1 MYLTPAQ
8 IKGRIKNVAKQ
19 NGSDPITLLR
29 IYMMERFLERITYSK
44 YKDDFIV
51 KGGILVTSMIG
62 ISMRSTM
69 DIDTTI
75 RNFDLTKEET
85 TRIVNEIKDIS
96 LDDHIEF
103 ILNDVSDIMDN
114 MEYPGIRIHMDAKLE
129 NLIVPIKIDISTGD
143 VITPREIRYEYP
155 LLLEDKSIQLWSYN
169 LETILA
175 EKIQTILS
183 RGLLNTRMRDFY
195 DVTTLFDRYNDQ
207 INYND
212 LLLAFDKTCSKRE
225 TLSLLE
231 HYEEILC
238 SISEDSTLQNL
249 WKNYCRKYKYASHIE
264 FSTSLEV
271 IKNDSSKIAVVH
283 KQMMELKSGGAAEL
297 TASVDRNYTLPFIGD
312 FRQLISDNSELF
324 NSAPKIKNLIEEF
337 LNNQEETA
345 YYPYIYVRWL
355 DDTKAKQI
363 NVKIVFNY
371 YDMKYI
377 QMHNMQS
384 SSRLTKERMEY
395 AIEYL
400 FESGSF
406 SKGERI

>member
-19 NGSDPITLLR
+19 NESDPITLLR

-85 TRIVNEIKDIS
+85 TRIINEIKDIS

-103 ILNDVSDIMDN
+103 ILNDVSEIMDN
-114 MEYPGIRIHMDAKLE
+114 MEYPGIRIHMNSKLE

-143 VITPREIRYEYP
+143 VITPREVRYEYP

-195 DVTTLFDRYNDQ
+195 DITTLFNRYKDS

-212 LLLAFDKTCSKRE
+212 LSLAFDKTCRKRE

-231 HYEEILC
+231 QYEEILC

-264 FSTSLEV
+264 FSTNLEI
-271 IKNDSSKIAVVH
+271 IKQLMSK
-283 KQMMELKSGGAAEL
+283 ML
-297 TASVDRNYTLPFIGD
+297 
-312 FRQLISDNSELF
+312 
-324 NSAPKIKNLIEEF
+324 
-337 LNNQEETA
+337 
-345 YYPYIYVRWL
+345 
-355 DDTKAKQI
+355 
-363 NVKIVFNY
+363 
-371 YDMKYI
+371 
-377 QMHNMQS
+377 
-384 SSRLTKERMEY
+384 
-395 AIEYL
+395 
-400 FESGSF
+400 
-406 SKGERI
+406 

>member
-238 SISEDSTLQNL
+238 SISEDSMLQNL

-264 FSTSLEV
+264 FSTNLEI
-271 IKNDSSKIAVVH
+271 IKQLMS
-283 KQMMELKSGGAAEL
+283 QMLE
-297 TASVDRNYTLPFIGD
+297 
-312 FRQLISDNSELF
+312 
-324 NSAPKIKNLIEEF
+324 IE
-337 LNNQEETA
+337 
-345 YYPYIYVRWL
+345 
-355 DDTKAKQI
+355 
-363 NVKIVFNY
+363 
-371 YDMKYI
+371 
-377 QMHNMQS
+377 
-384 SSRLTKERMEY
+384 
-395 AIEYL
+395 
-400 FESGSF
+400 
-406 SKGERI
+406 

>member
-195 DVTTLFDRYNDQ
+195 DVTTLFDRYNDS

-212 LLLAFDKTCSKRE
+212 LSLAFDKTCRKRE

-264 FSTSLEV
+264 FSTNLEI
-271 IKNDSSKIAVVH
+271 IKQLMI
-283 KQMMELKSGGAAEL
+283 QMLEIEW
-297 TASVDRNYTLPFIGD
+297 NNI
-312 FRQLISDNSELF
+312 LIVCIVRMKWF
-324 NSAPKIKNLIEEF
+324 V
-337 LNNQEETA
+337 LNMYSQWLQNE
-345 YYPYIYVRWL
+345 YKIYVKDL
-355 DDTKAKQI
+355 EY
-363 NVKIVFNY
+363 KI
-371 YDMKYI
+371 I
-377 QMHNMQS
+377 Q
-384 SSRLTKERMEY
+384 KV
-395 AIEYL
+395 IV
-400 FESGSF
+400 
-406 SKGERI
+406 

>member
-19 NGSDPITLLR
+19 NESDPITLLR

-85 TRIVNEIKDIS
+85 TRIINEIKDIS

-103 ILNDVSDIMDN
+103 ILNDVSEIMDN
-114 MEYPGIRIHMDAKLE
+114 MEYPGIRIHMNSKLE

-143 VITPREIRYEYP
+143 VITPREVRYEYP

-195 DVTTLFDRYNDQ
+195 DITTLFNRYKDS

-212 LLLAFDKTCSKRE
+212 LSLAFDKTCRKRE
-225 TLSLLE
+225 TLSSLE

-264 FSTSLEV
+264 FSTNLEI
-271 IKNDSSKIAVVH
+271 IKQLMSK
-283 KQMMELKSGGAAEL
+283 ML
-297 TASVDRNYTLPFIGD
+297 
-312 FRQLISDNSELF
+312 
-324 NSAPKIKNLIEEF
+324 
-337 LNNQEETA
+337 
-345 YYPYIYVRWL
+345 
-355 DDTKAKQI
+355 
-363 NVKIVFNY
+363 
-371 YDMKYI
+371 
-377 QMHNMQS
+377 
-384 SSRLTKERMEY
+384 
-395 AIEYL
+395 
-400 FESGSF
+400 
-406 SKGERI
+406 

>member
-19 NGSDPITLLR
+19 NGSDLITLLR

-62 ISMRSTM
+62 VSMRSTM

-85 TRIVNEIKDIS
+85 TRIINEIKDIS

-143 VITPREIRYEYP
+143 VITPREIRYEYS
-155 LLLEDKSIQLWSYN
+155 LLLENKSIQLWSYN

-195 DVTTLFDRYNDQ
+195 DVTTLFDRYNDS

-212 LLLAFDKTCSKRE
+212 LSLAFDKTC
-225 TLSLLE
+225 
-231 HYEEILC
+231 
-238 SISEDSTLQNL
+238 
-249 WKNYCRKYKYASHIE
+249 
-264 FSTSLEV
+264 
-271 IKNDSSKIAVVH
+271 
-283 KQMMELKSGGAAEL
+283 
-297 TASVDRNYTLPFIGD
+297 
-312 FRQLISDNSELF
+312 
-324 NSAPKIKNLIEEF
+324 
-337 LNNQEETA
+337 
-345 YYPYIYVRWL
+345 
-355 DDTKAKQI
+355 
-363 NVKIVFNY
+363 
-371 YDMKYI
+371 
-377 QMHNMQS
+377 
-384 SSRLTKERMEY
+384 TKERHFLY
-395 AIEYL
+395 
-400 FESGSF
+400 
-406 SKGERI
+406 

>member
-51 KGGILVTSMIG
+51 KDGILVTSMIG

-85 TRIVNEIKDIS
+85 TRIINEIKDIS

-143 VITPREIRYEYP
+143 VITPREIRYEYS
-155 LLLEDKSIQLWSYN
+155 LLLENKSIQLWSYN

-195 DVTTLFDRYNDQ
+195 DVTTLFDCYNDS

-212 LLLAFDKTCSKRE
+212 LSLAFDKTC
-225 TLSLLE
+225 
-231 HYEEILC
+231 
-238 SISEDSTLQNL
+238 
-249 WKNYCRKYKYASHIE
+249 
-264 FSTSLEV
+264 
-271 IKNDSSKIAVVH
+271 
-283 KQMMELKSGGAAEL
+283 
-297 TASVDRNYTLPFIGD
+297 
-312 FRQLISDNSELF
+312 
-324 NSAPKIKNLIEEF
+324 
-337 LNNQEETA
+337 
-345 YYPYIYVRWL
+345 
-355 DDTKAKQI
+355 
-363 NVKIVFNY
+363 
-371 YDMKYI
+371 
-377 QMHNMQS
+377 
-384 SSRLTKERMEY
+384 TKERHFLY
-395 AIEYL
+395 
-400 FESGSF
+400 
-406 SKGERI
+406 

>member
-249 WKNYCRKYKYASHIE
+249 WKNYCRKYKYACHIE
-264 FSTSLEV
+264 FSTNLEI
-271 IKNDSSKIAVVH
+271 IKQLMS
-283 KQMMELKSGGAAEL
+283 QMLE
-297 TASVDRNYTLPFIGD
+297 
-312 FRQLISDNSELF
+312 
-324 NSAPKIKNLIEEF
+324 IE
-337 LNNQEETA
+337 
-345 YYPYIYVRWL
+345 
-355 DDTKAKQI
+355 
-363 NVKIVFNY
+363 
-371 YDMKYI
+371 
-377 QMHNMQS
+377 
-384 SSRLTKERMEY
+384 
-395 AIEYL
+395 
-400 FESGSF
+400 
-406 SKGERI
+406 

>member
-212 LLLAFDKTCSKRE
+212 LLLAFDKTCSKKRD
-225 TLSLLE
+225 T
-231 HYEEILC
+231 
-238 SISEDSTLQNL
+238 
-249 WKNYCRKYKYASHIE
+249 
-264 FSTSLEV
+264 F
-271 IKNDSSKIAVVH
+271 
-283 KQMMELKSGGAAEL
+283 
-297 TASVDRNYTLPFIGD
+297 FIGA
-312 FRQLISDNSELF
+312 L
-324 NSAPKIKNLIEEF
+324 
-337 LNNQEETA
+337 
-345 YYPYIYVRWL
+345 
-355 DDTKAKQI
+355 
-363 NVKIVFNY
+363 
-371 YDMKYI
+371 
-377 QMHNMQS
+377 
-384 SSRLTKERMEY
+384 
-395 AIEYL
+395 
-400 FESGSF
+400 
-406 SKGERI
+406 

>member
-85 TRIVNEIKDIS
+85 TRIINEIKDIS

-103 ILNDVSDIMDN
+103 ILNDVAEIMDN
-114 MEYPGIRIHMDAKLE
+114 MEYPGIRIHMNSKLE

-143 VITPREIRYEYP
+143 VITPREVRYEYP

-195 DVTTLFDRYNDQ
+195 DITTLFNRYKDS

-212 LLLAFDKTCSKRE
+212 LSLAFDKTCRKRE

-231 HYEEILC
+231 QYEEILC

-264 FSTSLEV
+264 FSTNLEI
-271 IKNDSSKIAVVH
+271 IKQLMSK
-283 KQMMELKSGGAAEL
+283 ML
-297 TASVDRNYTLPFIGD
+297 
-312 FRQLISDNSELF
+312 
-324 NSAPKIKNLIEEF
+324 
-337 LNNQEETA
+337 
-345 YYPYIYVRWL
+345 
-355 DDTKAKQI
+355 
-363 NVKIVFNY
+363 
-371 YDMKYI
+371 
-377 QMHNMQS
+377 
-384 SSRLTKERMEY
+384 
-395 AIEYL
+395 
-400 FESGSF
+400 
-406 SKGERI
+406 

>member
-238 SISEDSTLQNL
+238 LISEDSTLQNL

-264 FSTSLEV
+264 FSTNLEI
-271 IKNDSSKIAVVH
+271 IKQLMS
-283 KQMMELKSGGAAEL
+283 QMLE
-297 TASVDRNYTLPFIGD
+297 
-312 FRQLISDNSELF
+312 
-324 NSAPKIKNLIEEF
+324 IE
-337 LNNQEETA
+337 
-345 YYPYIYVRWL
+345 
-355 DDTKAKQI
+355 
-363 NVKIVFNY
+363 
-371 YDMKYI
+371 
-377 QMHNMQS
+377 
-384 SSRLTKERMEY
+384 
-395 AIEYL
+395 
-400 FESGSF
+400 
-406 SKGERI
+406 

>member
-264 FSTSLEV
+264 FSTSLEI
-271 IKNDSSKIAVVH
+271 IKQLMS
-283 KQMMELKSGGAAEL
+283 QMLE
-297 TASVDRNYTLPFIGD
+297 
-312 FRQLISDNSELF
+312 
-324 NSAPKIKNLIEEF
+324 IE
-337 LNNQEETA
+337 
-345 YYPYIYVRWL
+345 
-355 DDTKAKQI
+355 
-363 NVKIVFNY
+363 
-371 YDMKYI
+371 
-377 QMHNMQS
+377 
-384 SSRLTKERMEY
+384 
-395 AIEYL
+395 
-400 FESGSF
+400 
-406 SKGERI
+406 

>member
-44 YKDDFIV
+44 YKDDFIF

-143 VITPREIRYEYP
+143 VITPREVRYEYP

-195 DVTTLFDRYNDQ
+195 DVTTLFDRYNDS

-212 LLLAFDKTCSKRE
+212 LSLAFDKICRKRE
-225 TLSLLE
+225 TLSVLE

-264 FSTSLEV
+264 FSTNLEI
-271 IKNDSSKIAVVH
+271 IKQLMS
-283 KQMMELKSGGAAEL
+283 QMLE
-297 TASVDRNYTLPFIGD
+297 
-312 FRQLISDNSELF
+312 
-324 NSAPKIKNLIEEF
+324 IE
-337 LNNQEETA
+337 
-345 YYPYIYVRWL
+345 
-355 DDTKAKQI
+355 
-363 NVKIVFNY
+363 
-371 YDMKYI
+371 
-377 QMHNMQS
+377 
-384 SSRLTKERMEY
+384 
-395 AIEYL
+395 
-400 FESGSF
+400 
-406 SKGERI
+406 

>member
-19 NGSDPITLLR
+19 NESDPITLLR

-85 TRIVNEIKDIS
+85 TRIINEIKDIS

-103 ILNDVSDIMDN
+103 ILNDVSEIMDN
-114 MEYPGIRIHMDAKLE
+114 MEYPGIRIHMNSKLE

-143 VITPREIRYEYP
+143 VITPREVRYEYP

-195 DVTTLFDRYNDQ
+195 DITTLFNRYKDS

-212 LLLAFDKTCSKRE
+212 LSLAFDKTCRKRE
-225 TLSLLE
+225 TLSLL
-231 HYEEILC
+231 
-238 SISEDSTLQNL
+238 S
-249 WKNYCRKYKYASHIE
+249 
-264 FSTSLEV
+264 
-271 IKNDSSKIAVVH
+271 
-283 KQMMELKSGGAAEL
+283 
-297 TASVDRNYTLPFIGD
+297 
-312 FRQLISDNSELF
+312 
-324 NSAPKIKNLIEEF
+324 
-337 LNNQEETA
+337 
-345 YYPYIYVRWL
+345 
-355 DDTKAKQI
+355 QI
-363 NVKIVFNY
+363 
-371 YDMKYI
+371 
-377 QMHNMQS
+377 
-384 SSRLTKERMEY
+384 
-395 AIEYL
+395 
-400 FESGSF
+400 
-406 SKGERI
+406 

>member
-143 VITPREIRYEYP
+143 VITPREVRYEYP

-195 DVTTLFDRYNDQ
+195 DVTTLFDRYNDS

-212 LLLAFDKTCSKRE
+212 LSLAFDKTCRKRE
-225 TLSLLE
+225 TFSLLE

-264 FSTSLEV
+264 FSTNLEI
-271 IKNDSSKIAVVH
+271 IKQLMS
-283 KQMMELKSGGAAEL
+283 QMLE
-297 TASVDRNYTLPFIGD
+297 
-312 FRQLISDNSELF
+312 
-324 NSAPKIKNLIEEF
+324 IE
-337 LNNQEETA
+337 
-345 YYPYIYVRWL
+345 
-355 DDTKAKQI
+355 
-363 NVKIVFNY
+363 
-371 YDMKYI
+371 
-377 QMHNMQS
+377 
-384 SSRLTKERMEY
+384 
-395 AIEYL
+395 
-400 FESGSF
+400 
-406 SKGERI
+406 

>member
-29 IYMMERFLERITYSK
+29 IYMMECFLERITYSK

-143 VITPREIRYEYP
+143 VITPREVRYEYP

-195 DVTTLFDRYNDQ
+195 DVTTLFDRYNDS

-212 LLLAFDKTCSKRE
+212 LSLAFDKTCRKRE
-225 TLSLLE
+225 ALSVLE

-264 FSTSLEV
+264 FSTNLEI
-271 IKNDSSKIAVVH
+271 IKQLMS
-283 KQMMELKSGGAAEL
+283 QMLE
-297 TASVDRNYTLPFIGD
+297 
-312 FRQLISDNSELF
+312 
-324 NSAPKIKNLIEEF
+324 IE
-337 LNNQEETA
+337 
-345 YYPYIYVRWL
+345 
-355 DDTKAKQI
+355 
-363 NVKIVFNY
+363 
-371 YDMKYI
+371 
-377 QMHNMQS
+377 
-384 SSRLTKERMEY
+384 
-395 AIEYL
+395 
-400 FESGSF
+400 
-406 SKGERI
+406 

>member
-62 ISMRSTM
+62 VSMRSTM

-85 TRIVNEIKDIS
+85 TRIINEIKDIS

-143 VITPREIRYEYP
+143 VITPREIRYEYS
-155 LLLEDKSIQLWSYN
+155 LLLENKSIQLWSYN

-195 DVTTLFDRYNDQ
+195 DVTTLFDRYNDS

-212 LLLAFDKTCSKRE
+212 LSLAFDKTC
-225 TLSLLE
+225 
-231 HYEEILC
+231 
-238 SISEDSTLQNL
+238 
-249 WKNYCRKYKYASHIE
+249 
-264 FSTSLEV
+264 
-271 IKNDSSKIAVVH
+271 
-283 KQMMELKSGGAAEL
+283 
-297 TASVDRNYTLPFIGD
+297 
-312 FRQLISDNSELF
+312 
-324 NSAPKIKNLIEEF
+324 
-337 LNNQEETA
+337 
-345 YYPYIYVRWL
+345 
-355 DDTKAKQI
+355 
-363 NVKIVFNY
+363 
-371 YDMKYI
+371 
-377 QMHNMQS
+377 
-384 SSRLTKERMEY
+384 TKERHFLY
-395 AIEYL
+395 
-400 FESGSF
+400 
-406 SKGERI
+406 

>member
-19 NGSDPITLLR
+19 NGADPITLLR

-69 DIDTTI
+69 DIDATV

-114 MEYPGIRIHMDAKLE
+114 MEYPGMRIHMDAKLE

-195 DVTTLFDRYNDQ
+195 DVTTLFDRYNDS

-212 LLLAFDKTCSKRE
+212 LSLAFDKTCRKRE
-225 TLSLLE
+225 TFSLLE

-264 FSTSLEV
+264 FSTNLEI
-271 IKNDSSKIAVVH
+271 IKQLMN
-283 KQMMELKSGGAAEL
+283 QMLE
-297 TASVDRNYTLPFIGD
+297 
-312 FRQLISDNSELF
+312 
-324 NSAPKIKNLIEEF
+324 IE
-337 LNNQEETA
+337 
-345 YYPYIYVRWL
+345 
-355 DDTKAKQI
+355 
-363 NVKIVFNY
+363 
-371 YDMKYI
+371 
-377 QMHNMQS
+377 
-384 SSRLTKERMEY
+384 
-395 AIEYL
+395 
-400 FESGSF
+400 
-406 SKGERI
+406 

>member
-207 INYND
+207 IKYND
-212 LLLAFDKTCSKRE
+212 LSLAFDKTCRKRE
-225 TLSLLE
+225 TLSVLE

-238 SISEDSTLQNL
+238 SIREDSTLQNL
-249 WKNYCRKYKYASHIE
+249 WKNNCRKYRLLLFFA
-264 FSTSLEV
+264 
-271 IKNDSSKIAVVH
+271 KI
-283 KQMMELKSGGAAEL
+283 MKSFE
-297 TASVDRNYTLPFIGD
+297 
-312 FRQLISDNSELF
+312 
-324 NSAPKIKNLIEEF
+324 
-337 LNNQEETA
+337 NNQVFFLLN
-345 YYPYIYVRWL
+345 PKNSWCYI
-355 DDTKAKQI
+355 
-363 NVKIVFNY
+363 
-371 YDMKYI
+371 
-377 QMHNMQS
+377 
-384 SSRLTKERMEY
+384 LT
-395 AIEYL
+395 L
-400 FESGSF
+400 
-406 SKGERI
+406 